1 MRAPVTNSR
10 SFQSVVLISLLMFSS
25 AILVVSQ
32 QPQRSPSDTVREFY
46 KAMREKKF
54 REAFDL
60 SIYKPAI
67 DSLKPQEFDDL
78 RPDFERMAAV
88 IPDAVN
94 ITGEQ
99 ISGDIAT
106 VFVKIVKDSS
116 PLQVGMTENEVLG
129 SLGAPDKKEAVTE
142 ATRKVEYWRYEAKKL
157 SVGFA
162 NGRVATIHDEDQ
174 KGALSQSEPV
184 MLMRANNVWIIGDKE
199 NQDIVKKAGRQF
211 FFNARIDAHHA
222 DVQDMLT
229 RISLA
234 QLFYSQQHNGLFAD
248 LATLITAGLLPKDL
262 EGTESTG
269 YRFHINSVNAGKSW
283 NAAAEPAQYGRTGKL
298 SFYMDA
304 AGVRSGDKG
313 GKALTP

>member
-1 MRAPVTNSR
+1 L
-10 SFQSVVLISLLMFSS
+10 LIFAL
-25 AILVVSQ
+25 AIVALSQ
-32 QPQRSPSDTVREFY
+32 QAQRSPSDTVREFY
-46 KAMREKKF
+46 KAMREKRF

-67 DSLKPQEFDDL
+67 DPLKKQEFEDL
-78 RPDFERMAAV
+78 RPDFEKMAAV

-116 PLQVGMTENEVLG
+116 PLQVGMTESEVLA
-129 SLGAPDKKEAVTE
+129 SLGTPDKKDSITE
-142 ATRKVEYWRYEAKKL
+142 ATRKVEYWRYDAKKL
-157 SVGFA
+157 SVGFS
-162 NGRVATIHDEDQ
+162 NGRVATIHEEDQ
-174 KGALSQSEPV
+174 KGPLSQSEPV
-184 MLMRANNVWIIGDKE
+184 MLMRANNIWIIGDKE

-211 FFNARIDAHHA
+211 FFNARIDAHHN

-234 QLFYSQQHNGLFAD
+234 QLVYSQQHNGLFGD
-248 LATLITAGLLPKDL
+248 LATLIAAGLVPKDL

-269 YRFHINSVNAGKSW
+269 YRFHINSVNGGKSW

-298 SFYMDA
+298 SFYLDA